1 MTKLEKLELEDKFEQ
16 RATSLSDYLRI
27 MATKADNLALRIEAL
42 KEEVEK
48 LESEVEKNGRKEN
61 KKERNE
67 T

>member
-1 MTKLEKLELEDKFEQ
+1 MTKLEKLELEGRFEQ

-48 LESEVEKNGRKEN
+48 LESEVGKNGRKEN